1 MIIVWRSEISF
12 QESVIA
18 LSIMWIPR
26 TELKIVGMAWQ
37 LAPSP
42 REPALNLGLGL
53 LSTKV
58 RILRHGLE
66 IICTC
71 PDECPEEIWAFASLS
86 LHKYLDLG
94 DLS

>member
-1 MIIVWRSEISF
+1 MCMIIVWRSEISF

-42 REPALNLGLGL
+42 REPALDLGLGL

-58 RILRHGLE
+58 RILRHGHS
-66 IICTC
+66 
-71 PDECPEEIWAFASLS
+71 P
-86 LHKYLDLG
+86 
-94 DLS
+94 